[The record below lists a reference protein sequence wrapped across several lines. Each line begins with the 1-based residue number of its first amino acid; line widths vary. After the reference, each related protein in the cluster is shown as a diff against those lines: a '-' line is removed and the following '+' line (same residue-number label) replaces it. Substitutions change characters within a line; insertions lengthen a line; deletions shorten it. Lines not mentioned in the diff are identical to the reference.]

1 MNSNNFINYNN
12 YLYELIFFNTII
24 NKKFFINGISSF
36 INKTPDNNTR
46 KEIFKVIQGN
56 RETENNLSVSSSE
69 SSCLFK
75 NTELDSVSDKE
86 KEINFIGNKRAKI
99 KRPRKDNQDN
109 IRRKIKR
116 AFFNNA
122 LINKLNDKLK
132 KNGSLK
138 YFMKF
143 PQFFVCDGNRNNN
156 KMILDMTLL
165 EMFEKKELYA
175 NENEEGLFKYE
186 HNLKMVQSEEIM
198 ENEEFKKILN
208 KTFREL
214 YTEYINSDEF
224 NIDEINRLQEKK
236 MGDEYISRYK
246 YLAKNFIEFL
256 SQ

>member
-1 MNSNNFINYNN
+1 MNSNNYINYNN

-24 NKKFFINGISSF
+24 NKNFFINGISSF
-36 INKTPDNNTR
+36 INKTPADNMR

-56 RETENNLSVSSSE
+56 RETENFSVSSSE

-86 KEINFIGNKRAKI
+86 KETNFIGNKRSKI

-156 KMILDMTLL
+156 KIILDMTLL
-165 EMFEKKELYA
+165 EMFEKKELYS

-236 MGDEYISRYK
+236 MGDEYINRYK
-246 YLAKNFIEFL
+246 YLAKNFLEFL

>member
-1 MNSNNFINYNN
+1 MTSP
-12 YLYELIFFNTII
+12 
-24 NKKFFINGISSF
+24 ISSSIF
-36 INKTPDNNTR
+36 NNTR

-132 KNGSLK
+132 MNGSLK

-156 KMILDMTLL
+156 KIILDMTLL

-246 YLAKNFIEFL
+246 YLAKNFLEFL

>member
-56 RETENNLSVSSSE
+56 RETENFSVSSSE

-236 MGDEYISRYK
+236 MGDEYINRYK
-246 YLAKNFIEFL
+246 YLAKNFLEFL

>member
-56 RETENNLSVSSSE
+56 RETENFSVSSSE

-236 MGDEYISRYK
+236 MGDEYINRYK

>member
-1 MNSNNFINYNN
+1 
-12 YLYELIFFNTII
+12 
-24 NKKFFINGISSF
+24 
-36 INKTPDNNTR
+36 
-46 KEIFKVIQGN
+46 
-56 RETENNLSVSSSE
+56 
-69 SSCLFK
+69 
-75 NTELDSVSDKE
+75 
-86 KEINFIGNKRAKI
+86 
-99 KRPRKDNQDN
+99 
-109 IRRKIKR
+109 
-116 AFFNNA
+116 
-122 LINKLNDKLK
+122 
-132 KNGSLK
+132 
-138 YFMKF
+138 
-143 PQFFVCDGNRNNN
+143 
-156 KMILDMTLL
+156 MTLL

-236 MGDEYISRYK
+236 MGDEYINRYK

>member
-1 MNSNNFINYNN
+1 MGTIVGSKFNSISS
-12 YLYELIFFNTII
+12 LI
-24 NKKFFINGISSF
+24 NKS
-36 INKTPDNNTR
+36 PDNNAR

-56 RETENNLSVSSSE
+56 RETENFSVSSSE

-246 YLAKNFIEFL
+246 YLAKNFLEFL

>member
-1 MNSNNFINYNN
+1 MGLTWLK
-12 YLYELIFFNTII
+12 LY
-24 NKKFFINGISSF
+24 
-36 INKTPDNNTR
+36 D
-46 KEIFKVIQGN
+46 
-56 RETENNLSVSSSE
+56 
-69 SSCLFK
+69 
-75 NTELDSVSDKE
+75 
-86 KEINFIGNKRAKI
+86 
-99 KRPRKDNQDN
+99 KRPINS
-109 IRRKIKR
+109 KIKR

-156 KMILDMTLL
+156 KIILDMTLL

-246 YLAKNFIEFL
+246 YLAKNFLEFL